1 MQDFHGQHEI
11 NNLITT
17 YRKRTICQDVMTS
30 DHILNLK
37 PLFLKQDVHG
47 AFNFFIFYQK
57 QKIHLYELLSTSQE

>member
-47 AFNFFIFYQK
+47 AFNFFIFYQ
-57 QKIHLYELLSTSQE
+57 